1 MKLVNAFMLNMLLL
15 GGLNFSTCKQAKAD
29 EHPQLETQKIIS
41 TEIKKKLSFPDE
53 LLGQSINERVIIEFK
68 LSQDKKIEI
77 IGIEAKN
84 PILKSHITKQLGLVE
99 VADAEGLKGRVL
111 QISVLFVNGAP

>member
-1 MKLVNAFMLNMLLL
+1 MKLVNAFVLNMLLL

-29 EHPQLETQKIIS
+29 EHPQLETKKIIS

-53 LLGQSINERVIIEFK
+53 LLGQSINEKVVIEFK

-84 PILKSHITKQLGLVE
+84 PILKSHITKQLDLVE
-99 VADAEGLKGRVL
+99 VSDAEGLKGRVM
-111 QISVLFVNGAP
+111 QISVLFVNEAP